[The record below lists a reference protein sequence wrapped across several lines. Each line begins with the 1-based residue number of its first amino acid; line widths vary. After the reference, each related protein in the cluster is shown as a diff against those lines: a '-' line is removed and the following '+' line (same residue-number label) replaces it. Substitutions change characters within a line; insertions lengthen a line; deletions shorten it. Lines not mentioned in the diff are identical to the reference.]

1 MVGWLQNWNRT
12 ENCFLTTY
20 HSSFLVSWWVL
31 WFTVE
36 CRWSFKSSTQTLV
49 EIELSYYKREP
60 IRPWCS
66 IVTHIGAK
74 TNLFEL
80 LGSDHMLINSQ
91 GKLDT
96 VKVLSGE
103 LGVYLRISQ
112 RIVLAEAN

>member
-1 MVGWLQNWNRT
+1 M
-12 ENCFLTTY
+12 E
-20 HSSFLVSWWVL
+20 
-31 WFTVE
+31 
-36 CRWSFKSSTQTLV
+36 FKSSTQTLV
-49 EIELSYYKREP
+49 EIELSYYKMEP

-96 VKVLSGE
+96 VKCSKWRTGSILKDITTDCLSRG
-103 LGVYLRISQ
+103 
-112 RIVLAEAN
+112 